1 MQQLEEFI
9 DSDEFGSGKMS
20 GYVYAAGLVGR
31 IPRKRVLQPEF
42 PQCLDYLRRSQL
54 SDGSWGSQYPVLIFD
69 RIISTLSAIVCLKFW
84 DCPVDT
90 PLIENGCKYIKM
102 NLDNIEM
109 PNDNMTVGFELLLL
123 TPIGQSLRQKAK
135 QNNQTLAQELADVLA
150 EFEKIPTEQ
159 IAQLSEASQKTPL
172 QMLTYLLQEIPTEEI
187 AQVAKASQRPLIN
200 MIVHLVL
207 LGLRVYKRYLARMD
221 QAIDESAID

>member
-1 MQQLEEFI
+1 MVLSKSRNNPSGDGQGEGHEGQVSRPSIYMSREIEIELEAQADI
-9 DSDEFGSGKMS
+9 DRTSKS
-20 GYVYAAGLVGR
+20 
-31 IPRKRVLQPEF
+31 RVIT
-42 PQCLDYLRRSQL
+42 D
-54 SDGSWGSQYPVLIFD
+54 V
-69 RIISTLSAIVCLKFW
+69 
-84 DCPVDT
+84 
-90 PLIENGCKYIKM
+90 
-102 NLDNIEM
+102 
-109 PNDNMTVGFELLLL
+109 FELLLL

-159 IAQLSEASQKTPL
+159 IAQLSEASRKTPL

-187 AQVAKASQRPLIN
+187 AQLARASQRPPIN